1 MTLLRR
7 LLTWLLVLA
16 AVAATAL
23 AVAYEV
29 TLRRL
34 AHPLPARAPAPA
46 LWMAPDLRPV
56 VIQVTAAW
64 QKLREVTTVHAFVRD
79 HTIWRRM
86 HFDDWDV
93 VADPLRA
100 SVVDTMFARYR
111 EVLIGPEVWARLTVF
126 DWDEVP
132 QPMRA
137 MAFIR
142 MVEYWNEHYGVGIA
156 HAIARQHVADTMS
169 AIVMAESWFEHRAVQ
184 ESQGNRDLG
193 LSQASDFCRT
203 RLDALSTQGFVDVAL
218 TDEDYFDPWQAT
230 RVVAVWFDL
239 MLAEANGDLDLAVR
253 AYHRGIRA
261 ARGGEGDEYL
271 AHVRRVRGRFI
282 RNEPDERTSPT
293 WHHIWTRVREEFGP
307 SGAMLSREE
316 PLAGLAV
323 PDGDGDLPSRRIGPT
338 GALPPMVVPGPRPR
352 PGPTRLPPG
361 PGRLSIM
368 GDQTP
373 SPCTG
378 AGCG

>member
-23 AVAYEV
+23 AVAHEV
-29 TLRRL
+29 TVYRL

-46 LWMAPDLRPV
+46 PWMAPDLRPV
-56 VIQVTAAW
+56 TVQVTASW
-64 QKLREVTTVHAFVRD
+64 QKLTEVTTAHAFARD
-79 HTIWRRM
+79 HTVWRRM

-100 SVVDTMFARYR
+100 FVVDRMFARYR
-111 EVLIGPEVWARLTVF
+111 EVLGGPEVWAQLTVV
-126 DWDEVP
+126 DWDDVP

-142 MVEYWNEHYGVGIA
+142 MVDYWNEHYGVGVA
-156 HAIARQHVADTMS
+156 YAIARQHLADTMS

-184 ESQGNRDLG
+184 ESRGNRDLG
-193 LSQASDFCRT
+193 LSQASDFCRA
-203 RLDALSTQGFVDVAL
+203 RLDVLSTQGFVDFAL
-218 TDEDYFDPWQAT
+218 TEEDYFDPWKAT

-239 MLAEANGDLDLAVR
+239 MLAEADGDLDLAVR

-261 ARGGEGDEYL
+261 ARAGGGDEYL
-271 AHVRRVRGRFI
+271 AHVRRVRRRFI

-293 WHHIWTRVREEFGP
+293 WHQIWTRARDEFGP

-316 PLAGLAV
+316 PLAGLVV
-323 PDGDGDLPSRRIGPT
+323 PNGDGHLPSRRIGPT
-338 GALPPMVVPGPRPR
+338 GTLPPMVAPAPGWR
-352 PGPTRLPPG
+352 PGPDTPAPPG
-361 PGRLSIM
+361 RG
-368 GDQTP
+368 G
-373 SPCTG
+373 
-378 AGCG
+378 